1 MKYKSPLH
9 TYVIWHPKF
18 KDGAKFAKRIYSL
31 LCRDSS
37 NPLSRGIGIPVFY
50 RSSYPIGENK
60 PIPIEFKDSK
70 RNALIVLVDDE
81 MFNDDNWGDYI
92 SGLLENENDKTRIF
106 PVALSKYA
114 YHQNEGELNKS
125 QFIQLNM
132 QSGFEERWSILKHA
146 ILHDLS
152 RLMIDIR
159 PSHEVSSEEVPPPIK
174 IFISHAKIDGENLA
188 LDFKNYIQ
196 NNSKLNTFFDA
207 YDIADGYDFDIQIK
221 KHLKNSAVVVF
232 HTDEYS
238 NREWCR
244 IEVIVAKRNKSP
256 LVIVHNIKRGEK
268 RSFPYMG
275 NVPTIKWN
283 NRFEEVIDLTLI
295 QVLNNK
301 FSREKIE
308 GDVKLFELD
317 KKYSVSILSSPPELF
332 NFIDLE
338 LIKNVDSGKRLVVYP
353 DPPLGVEEVDV
364 LNEFDEG
371 LQFLTPI
378 MLSKIVEK

>member
-9 TYVIWHPKF
+9 TYVVWHPKF
-18 KDGAKFAKRIYSL
+18 KDGEQYAKRMYNL

-37 NPLSRGIGIPVFY
+37 NPLSRGIGMPVFY
-50 RSSYPIGENK
+50 RSSYPQDKNQ
-60 PIPIEFKDSK
+60 PIPINYKAAK
-70 RNALIVLVDDE
+70 RNAIILLIDDE
-81 MFNDDNWGDYI
+81 MFNDDNWQGYI
-92 SGLLENENDKTRIF
+92 TEMLSNVDSKSRVF
-106 PVALSKYA
+106 PIALSEYA
-114 YHQNEGELNKS
+114 YHQNEGELNKN
-125 QFIQLNM
+125 QFIRLNDP
-132 QSGFEERWSILKHA
+132 GTLEDKWPTLKHA
-146 ILHDLS
+146 VLHDLS
-152 RLMIDIR
+152 RLMIDVQS
-159 PSHEVSSEEVPPPIK
+159 SHEEVSEQVPPPIK
-174 IFISHAKIDGENLA
+174 IFISHAKMDGESLA

-207 YDIADGYDFDIQIK
+207 YDIADGYDFDTQIK
-221 KHLKNSAVVVF
+221 RHLKNSAVVVF

-256 LVIVHNIKRGEK
+256 LVVVHNLKKGER

-283 NRFEEVIDLTLI
+283 EQYEEIIDLTLM

-308 GDVKLFELD
+308 VDIKLFELD
-317 KKYSVSILSSPPELF
+317 KMYSISVLSSPPELF

-338 LIKNVDSGKRLVVYP
+338 ILKGESEEKRLVVYP
-353 DPPLGVEEVDV
+353 DPPLGIEEVDV
-364 LNEFDEG
+364 LNEFDKD
-371 LQFLTPI
+371 LQFLTPV
-378 MLSKIVEK
+378 MLSKIV

>member
-1 MKYKSPLH
+1 MKYKSPLI

-18 KDGAKFAKRIYSL
+18 TNGEQYAKRIYNL

-50 RSSYPIGENK
+50 RSSYPVVENQ

-70 RNALIVLVDDE
+70 RNALIVLIDDE
-81 MFNDDNWGDYI
+81 MFNDNNWGDYI
-92 SGLLENENDKTRIF
+92 SELFKSVDDQTRVF

-114 YHQNEGELNKS
+114 YHQNEGELNKN
-125 QFIQLNM
+125 QFIQLDKL
-132 QSGFEERWSILKHA
+132 SGLKERWSILKYS

-152 RLMIDIR
+152 RLMIDIK
-159 PSHEVSSEEVPPPIK
+159 PSYEESLEEVPPPIK
-174 IFISHAKIDGENLA
+174 IFISHAKLDGESLA
-188 LDFKNYIQ
+188 MDFKNYIQ

-207 YDIADGYDFDIQIK
+207 YDIADGYDFESQIK
-221 KHLKNSAVVVF
+221 KNLKNSAVVVF

-256 LVIVHNIKRGEK
+256 LVVVHNIEKGEK

-283 NRFEEVIDLTLI
+283 NRFEEIIDLMLI

-308 GDVKLFELD
+308 GDVKLFELE

-332 NFIDLE
+332 NFIDLG
-338 LIKNVDSGKRLVVYP
+338 LLKNADNEKRLVVYP
-353 DPPLGVEEVDV
+353 DPPLGIEELDI
-364 LNEFDEG
+364 LNEFDKK

-378 MLSKIVEK
+378 MLSKIV

>member
-1 MKYKSPLH
+1 MTYKSPLH

-18 KDGAKFAKRIYSL
+18 KDGEKFAKRIYNL

-37 NPLSRGIGIPVFY
+37 NPLSRGIGIPVYY
-50 RSSYPIGENK
+50 RSSYSIGDTL
-60 PIPIEFKDSK
+60 PIPIEFKDAK
-70 RNALIVLVDDE
+70 RNALIILIDDE

-92 SGLLENENDKTRIF
+92 AGLLKSVNDKIRVF
-106 PVALSKYA
+106 PVALSQYA

-125 QFIQLNM
+125 QFIQLDKQN
-132 QSGFEERWSILKHA
+132 GFETKWALLKHA

-152 RLMIDIR
+152 RLMIDVES
-159 PSHEVSSEEVPPPIK
+159 SHEDSNIEVPPPIK
-174 IFISHAKIDGENLA
+174 IFISHAKLDGESIA
-188 LDFKNYIQ
+188 LEFKNYIQ
-196 NNSKLNTFFDA
+196 NNSKLKTFFDA
-207 YDIADGYDFDIQIK
+207 YDIADGYDFDTQIK
-221 KHLKNSAVVVF
+221 NNLKNSAVVVF

-256 LVIVHNIKRGEK
+256 LVVVHDIKKGEK

-283 NRFEEVIDLTLI
+283 NRFEDVIDLTLM

-308 GDVKLFELD
+308 GDIKLFELD
-317 KKYSVSILSSPPELF
+317 KKYNVSILSSPPELF

-338 LIKNVDSGKRLVVYP
+338 LMKNTDNEKRLIVYP
-353 DPPLGVEEVDV
+353 DPPLGVEEVNL
-364 LNEFDEG
+364 LNEFDKN

-378 MLSKIVEK
+378 MLSKIV

>member
-1 MKYKSPLH
+1 MKYKSPLL

-18 KDGAKFAKRIYSL
+18 HDGEEYAKRIYNL

-50 RSSYPIGENK
+50 RSSYPIGK
-60 PIPIEFKDSK
+60 KQPIPIEFKDSK
-70 RNALIVLVDDE
+70 RNALIVLIDDE

-92 SGLLENENDKTRIF
+92 SELLRNVDDKTRVF
-106 PVALSKYA
+106 PIALSKYA
-114 YHQNEGELNKS
+114 YHQNEGELNKN
-125 QFIQLNM
+125 QFIQLDNH
-132 QSGFEERWSILKHA
+132 SGLEERWSILKHA

-152 RLMIDIR
+152 RLMIDVK
-159 PSHEVSSEEVPPPIK
+159 PSYEEPVEEVPAPIK
-174 IFISHAKIDGENLA
+174 IFISHAKLDGESLA
-188 LDFKNYIQ
+188 LEFKNYIQ

-207 YDIADGYDFDIQIK
+207 YDIADGYDFDTQIK
-221 KHLKNSAVVVF
+221 KNLKNSAVVVF

-256 LVIVHNIKRGEK
+256 LVIVHNIKKGEK

-275 NVPTIKWN
+275 NVPTIRWN
-283 NRFEEVIDLTLI
+283 EKFSDIIDLTLV

-308 GDVKLFELD
+308 GDVILFELD
-317 KKYSVSILSSPPELF
+317 KKYSVSVLSSPPELF
-332 NFIDLE
+332 NFIDLG
-338 LIKNVDSGKRLVVYP
+338 LLKNADNEKRLVVYP
-353 DPPLGVEEVDV
+353 DPPLGVEELDV
-364 LNEFDEG
+364 LNEFDEE

-378 MLSKIVEK
+378 MLSKIV

>member
-9 TYVIWHPKF
+9 TYVIWHPEF
-18 KDGAKFAKRIYSL
+18 KSGEKFAKRIYNL

-50 RSSYPIGENK
+50 RSTHAIGETK
-60 PIPIEFKDSK
+60 PTSIEFNASK

-81 MFNDDNWGDYI
+81 MFNDDSWSNYI
-92 SGLLENENDKTRIF
+92 SELLEKVDEKTRIF

-125 QFIQLNM
+125 QFIRLDM
-132 QSGFEERWSILKHA
+132 YSGLEERWSILKHA

-152 RLMIDIR
+152 RLMIDVR
-159 PSHEVSSEEVPPPIK
+159 PSYEDPTYGVPPPIK
-174 IFISHAKIDGENLA
+174 IFISHAKFDGESLA
-188 LDFKNYIQ
+188 MDFKNYIQ
-196 NNSKLNTFFDA
+196 NNSKLNTFFDT
-207 YDIADGYDFDIQIK
+207 YDIADGYDFEKQIK
-221 KHLKNSAVVVF
+221 KNLKNSAVVVF

-256 LVIVHNIKRGEK
+256 LVIVHNIKKGEK

-283 NRFEEVIDLTLI
+283 KKFEEVIDLTLI

-301 FSREKIE
+301 FTREKIE
-308 GDVKLFELD
+308 SEVDLFELD
-317 KKYSVSILSSPPELF
+317 GKYSVSILSSPPELF

-338 LIKNVDSGKRLVVYP
+338 LIEDAGNKKRLVVYP
-353 DPPLGVEEVDV
+353 DPPLGVEEVHILKEYD
-364 LNEFDEG
+364 NEI
-371 LQFLTPI
+371 QFLTPI
-378 MLSKIVEK
+378 MLSKIV

>member
-1 MKYKSPLH
+1 MKYQSPLH

-18 KDGAKFAKRIYSL
+18 KNGEVFAKRIYSL

-50 RSSYPIGENK
+50 RSSYPSGGDK
-60 PIPIEFKDSK
+60 PIPIEFKESK
-70 RNALIVLVDDE
+70 RNALIVLIDDE
-81 MFNDDNWGDYI
+81 MFNDDAWGVYI
-92 SGLLENENDKTRIF
+92 SELLAKVDNKTRIF

-114 YHQNEGELNKS
+114 YDQNEGELNRT
-125 QFIQLNM
+125 QFIKINM
-132 QSGFEERWSILKHA
+132 YNRLEEKWSVLKHA

-152 RLMIDIR
+152 RLMIDVR
-159 PSHEVSSEEVPPPIK
+159 PFHENSQEEVPPPIK
-174 IFISHAKIDGENLA
+174 IFISHAKLDGETLA

-207 YDIADGYDFDIQIK
+207 YDIADGYDFDTQIK
-221 KHLKNSAVVVF
+221 KDLKSSAVVVF
-232 HTDEYS
+232 QTDEYS

-244 IEVIVAKRNKSP
+244 IEVIIAKRNKSP
-256 LVIVHNIKRGEK
+256 LVIVHNIKKGER

-275 NVPTIKWN
+275 NVPTIKWD
-283 NRFEEVIDLTLI
+283 NRFEQVIDLTLM

-308 GDVKLFELD
+308 SDVKLFELD
-317 KKYSVSILSSPPELF
+317 KKNSVSILSSPPELF

-338 LIKNVDSGKRLVVYP
+338 LIKNTDNKRRLVVYP
-353 DPPLGVEEVDV
+353 DPPLGVEEVNV
-364 LNEFDEG
+364 LNEFDKD

-378 MLSKIVEK
+378 MLSKIL

>member
-1 MKYKSPLH
+1 MKYQSPLNI
-9 TYVIWHPKF
+9 YVIWHPKF
-18 KDGAKFAKRIYSL
+18 KEGVEYAKRIYGL

-50 RSSYPIGENK
+50 RSSYPISENK
-60 PIPIEFKDSK
+60 PIPVELKEAK
-70 RNALIVLVDDE
+70 RNALIVLLDDE
-81 MFNDDNWGDYI
+81 MFNDNNWADYI
-92 SGLLENENDKTRIF
+92 SVLLSKVDSKTRIF
-106 PVALSKYA
+106 PVALSNCA
-114 YHQNEGELNKS
+114 YYQNEGALNKY
-125 QFIQLNM
+125 QFIKLDWF
-132 QSGFEERWSILKHA
+132 SELEDKWLILKHA

-152 RLMIDIR
+152 RLMIDIL
-159 PSHEVSSEEVPPPIK
+159 PSHEQSINEEPPPIK
-174 IFISHAKIDGENLA
+174 IFISHAKLDGENMA

-207 YDIADGYDFDIQIK
+207 YDIADGYDFDAQIK
-221 KHLKNSAVVVF
+221 NHLKNSALVVF

-256 LVIVHNIKRGEK
+256 LVIVHDIKSGEK

-283 NRFEEVIDLTLI
+283 NRFEDVIDLTLL

-308 GDVKLFELD
+308 SDIKLFELE
-317 KKYSVSILSSPPELF
+317 KRYSVSILSSPPELF

-338 LIKNVDSGKRLVVYP
+338 IKNKTNNKRLVVYP
-353 DPPLGVEEVDV
+353 DPPLGCEEVNI
-364 LNEFDEG
+364 LNEFDKD
-371 LQFLTPI
+371 LQFLTPV
-378 MLSKIVEK
+378 MLSKII